1 MNAVQPVLEQFGLS
15 VPLFGMVKDNRHRT
29 RAIAQNG
36 GEIEIR
42 SNRRVFTL
50 VSEIQEEVH
59 RFSIAYHRS
68 KHAKRNLTLSLTE
81 IEGIGEKKA
90 KSLLKHFKTLTAV
103 KNASVEA
110 LCEAEGVS
118 RKNAEKIY
126 AFYHKEEKT

>member
-1 MNAVQPVLEQFGLS
+1 
-15 VPLFGMVKDNRHRT
+15 MVKDNRHRT

-126 AFYHKEEKT
+126 AFYHKEEET